1 MIYYAKSEAIMLDN
15 LRDQAAQSEY
25 FQEEEAPAFEEPVLT
40 RRPARRG
47 IDQIT
52 GMTAQQRFLLAFMF
66 LILVCLLGTMFLL
79 VTGRVVPP
87 FL

>member
-1 MIYYAKSEAIMLDN
+1 MLDN

-25 FQEEEAPAFEEPVLT
+25 FQQEEVPAFDEPAVVR
-40 RRPARRG
+40 RRPARRTL
-47 IDQIT
+47 DQVT
-52 GMTAQQRFLLAFMF
+52 GMTAQQRFLLAFML

-79 VTGRVVPP
+79 IMGRVVPP

>member
-1 MIYYAKSEAIMLDN
+1 MLDN

-25 FQEEEAPAFEEPVLT
+25 FQEEEVPAFDEPAVVQ
-40 RRPARRG
+40 RRPARRNL
-47 IDQIT
+47 DQVT
-52 GMTAQQRFLLAFMF
+52 GMTAQQRFLLAFML

-79 VTGRVVPP
+79 IMGRVVPP

>member
-1 MIYYAKSEAIMLDN
+1 MLDN

-25 FQEEEAPAFEEPVLT
+25 FQEEEAPAFDEPAVVQ

-47 IDQIT
+47 LDQLT
-52 GMTAQQRFLLAFMF
+52 GMNAQQRFLLAFMF

-79 VTGRVVPP
+79 VTGKVVPP